1 MQPYVADALDSLSST
16 QVMASPSSVQWIGLK
31 SLGSMESFR
40 PLKSFLDSLDVISK
54 ATVNAKVGSYDSGMF
69 GMTLNTFL
77 MHINKLQER
86 FVSKTLRNQFKSFR
100 FRF

>member
-1 MQPYVADALDSLSST
+1 
-16 QVMASPSSVQWIGLK
+16 
-31 SLGSMESFR
+31 
-40 PLKSFLDSLDVISK
+40 LDVISK

-69 GMTLNTFL
+69 GMPLNTFL